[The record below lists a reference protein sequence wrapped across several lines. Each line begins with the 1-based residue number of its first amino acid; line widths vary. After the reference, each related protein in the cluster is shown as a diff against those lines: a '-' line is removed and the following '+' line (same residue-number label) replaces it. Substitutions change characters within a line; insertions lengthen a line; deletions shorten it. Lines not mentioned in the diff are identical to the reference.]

1 MRACQVEHVDTI
13 SFLCEKGST
22 ALRIKNSKGQTCM
35 DLASQ
40 SHNPLIANLLEKKY
54 LETSSSSDEFQVGG
68 RKRNIYNNNS
78 KIIENI
84 PCVSASF
91 RNKPSLNNKQEKLLM
106 MTPNEIEGTSICK
119 QHCPPEKLYSGY
131 EVCISQLNHCCLHL
145 KILLQTNND

>member
-22 ALRIKNSKGQTCM
+22 ALRIKNSKGQICM

-54 LETSSSSDEFQVGG
+54 LESSSSSDEFQVGG
-68 RKRNIYNNNS
+68 RKRNIYNNSS

-106 MTPNEIEGTSICK
+106 MTPNETEGTSFCK
-119 QHCPPEKLYSGY
+119 QHCQPEKPYSGY
-131 EVCISQLNHCCLHL
+131 VVCISQLHHCCLHPI
-145 KILLQTNND
+145 KLLYI

>member
-1 MRACQVEHVDTI
+1 MRACQVEHVGTI

-22 ALRIKNSKGQTCM
+22 ALRIKNSKGQICM

-54 LETSSSSDEFQVGG
+54 LESSSSSDEFQVGG
-68 RKRNIYNNNS
+68 RKRNIYNNSS

-106 MTPNEIEGTSICK
+106 MTPNDSESTSFCK
-119 QHCPPEKLYSGY
+119 QHCSLEKPYTGY
-131 EVCISQLNHCCLHL
+131 DVCIVNFIIAVYIL
-145 KILLQTNND
+145 K